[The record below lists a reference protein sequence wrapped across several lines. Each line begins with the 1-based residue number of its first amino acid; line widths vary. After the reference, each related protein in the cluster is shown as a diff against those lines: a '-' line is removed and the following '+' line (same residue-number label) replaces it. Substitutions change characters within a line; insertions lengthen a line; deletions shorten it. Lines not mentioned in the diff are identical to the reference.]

1 MAKTT
6 HGADEPRPAGEL
18 RALAIPALR
27 PHAGRRLP
35 RALRAERVG
44 TLAGALQGGIAD
56 PGFEQLLARIDD
68 SVFRP
73 AAGVEVYFE
82 GEKAF
87 GAMLADV
94 AAASAEV
101 LLESYILKDDETGR
115 RFQAALIAASG
126 RGVRVRVLADALGS
140 FSTRS
145 AFWSE
150 LRRAGIDA
158 RLYHPLGVPLRF
170 LKFRDHRKILV
181 VDRRVAYTGGM
192 NIGNEYGSSLRPVEG
207 QFRDTH
213 ARVEGQTAW
222 EMAIV
227 FREGWQRAGGA
238 AIALEPLEP
247 ATAPGPRV
255 MVLDSRPGRGA
266 RETAAA
272 FSAIVGAARRR
283 LWITAA
289 YFAPRPRVV
298 RILGAAA
305 RRGVDVR
312 LLVPGR
318 SDVRLVRHAGHGFF
332 SGLLSRR
339 HTHLRIPARDP
350 PRQDLRRRRPGE
362 RDRLEQP
369 RLPVLR
375 AQCRVQLRDPGRHGR
390 GGDGASV
397 RERPRRIGRDPA
409 SRMAPPRLA
418 ALDGRCR
425 RPEARAA
432 ALRAA

>member
-1 MAKTT
+1 MAQTPR
-6 HGADEPRPAGEL
+6 GADEPRLAVKPRG
-18 RALAIPALR
+18 LAIPTLR

-44 TLAGALQGGIAD
+44 LLAGALHGGIAD
-56 PGFEQLLARIDD
+56 PGFEELLARIDD
-68 SVFRP
+68 SAFRP
-73 AAGVEVYFE
+73 AADVDVYFE

-87 GAMLADV
+87 DAMLADV
-94 AAASAEV
+94 AGASTEV

-115 RFQAALIAASG
+115 RFQQALIAAAG

-207 QFRDTH
+207 RFRDTH

-227 FREGWQRAGGA
+227 FREGWLRAGGA
-238 AIALEPLEP
+238 AIPLEPLEP
-247 ATAPGPRV
+247 AAAPGARV

-272 FSAIVGAARRR
+272 FAAIVGAARRR
-283 LWITAA
+283 LWITVA
-289 YFAPRPRVV
+289 YFAPRPRVL

-332 SGLLSRR
+332 SGLLSRGIR
-339 HTHLRIPARDP
+339 LFEYQPAILHAKTFVADGRASVIGSSNLDFRSFERNAECNFAILDDAVGAAMERQFEADLAESVEILRPEW
-350 PRQDLRRRRPGE
+350 RRRGW
-362 RDRLEQP
+362 LH
-369 RLPVLR
+369 R
-375 AQCRVQLRDPGRHGR
+375 A
-390 GGDGASV
+390 GDAAA
-397 RERPRRIGRDPA
+397 R
-409 SRMAPPRLA
+409 RLA
-418 ALDGRCR
+418 PL
-425 RPEARAA
+425 
-432 ALRAA
+432 L

>member
-1 MAKTT
+1 MK
-6 HGADEPRPAGEL
+6 PRGI
-18 RALAIPALR
+18 AIPTLR

-35 RALRAERVG
+35 GELHAERVG
-44 TLAGALQGGIAD
+44 ALSGALPGGVED
-56 PGFEQLLARIDD
+56 PGLEALLARIDE

-73 AAGVEVYFE
+73 AERVDVFFDGDE
-82 GEKAF
+82 AF
-87 GAMLADV
+87 AAMLADV
-94 AAASAEV
+94 AAASVEV

-115 RFQAALIAASG
+115 RFQHVLIAAAG

-145 AFWSE
+145 VFWSE
-150 LRRAGIDA
+150 LRQAGIETH
-158 RLYHPLGVPLRF
+158 LYHPLGVPLEF

-192 NIGNEYGSSLRPVEG
+192 NIGNEYGSSLAASEG
-207 QFRDTH
+207 RFRDTH

-227 FREGWQRAGGA
+227 FREGWLRAGGS

-247 ATAPGPRV
+247 TPAPGPRV

-272 FSAIVGAARRR
+272 LSAIVGASRRR

-289 YFAPRPRVV
+289 YFAPRTRVL
-298 RILGAAA
+298 RILGGAAG
-305 RRGVDVR
+305 RGVDVR

-332 SGLLSRR
+332 SGLLSRGVR
-339 HTHLRIPARDP
+339 IFEYQPAILHAKTFVADGMASVIGSSNLDFRSFERNAECNFTILDAAVGKRMEEQFAKDLAESVEILRPEW
-350 PRQDLRRRRPGE
+350 RRRGWLHRTADAAA
-362 RDRLEQP
+362 R
-369 RLPVLR
+369 
-375 AQCRVQLRDPGRHGR
+375 
-390 GGDGASV
+390 
-397 RERPRRIGRDPA
+397 
-409 SRMAPPRLA
+409 RLA
-418 ALDGRCR
+418 PL
-425 RPEARAA
+425 
-432 ALRAA
+432 L